1 MAIRLTTSYQR
12 ISTIGLSYGEIRT
25 YAKYSNQSIADNKTT
40 YELKSTYYT
49 SQNTL
54 SFSSATGN
62 LDGTTRSYGYTT
74 MYKGETTIS
83 EVSRTITH
91 NTDGSSPIKNVA
103 TSWTAT
109 FGGSGST
116 SADIDFPKINRYA
129 TLTSAPD
136 FNDEA
141 SPKITFTKNIMS
153 SSAVV
158 EACMKLNP
166 NDATPI
172 IPYRQVD
179 VSSGSYT
186 FNLTTAERNALRNQ
200 IPNSNTLNIY
210 YLLRTTYQGNSYFS
224 ISGVKTVTIVNAT
237 PTISS
242 ITTTEQNTKVSALL
256 GTSANTIVQNAS
268 NVKVDVSA
276 SATKGASLTK
286 VELTH
291 SGTTYSD
298 TTSPY
303 SFTVPVKANSFTIKA
318 TGSRPNPNTTTS
330 QTITRTMIDYKPV
343 AINSFSFKRQTET
356 SSTII
361 LNLSATYYQ
370 QTFGSTANAPIVKW
384 KKDDGSWTT
393 LTSSQ
398 YTIDNTNH
406 KLTVS
411 NLSLGEQVDYEH
423 EATFT
428 IYIEDKLSTA
438 QNSAKVTIGIPTLEL
453 GKDDVKVNGTFVA
466 TGDITSSTN
475 VNCNLVSATGRV
487 ESPVVRSKLE
497 TLNGRINN
505 ANIAHTYENNRAH
518 LQLLLASSTMTSN
531 KPKSDGYIL
540 HCSWDNS
547 GQYNGQL
554 FLPNNST
561 SPVQF
566 RGCSNGTW
574 GAWWNIEQSKLL
586 WTNTNTSEAW
596 ASARQ
601 ITLNASDYDMYEVI
615 YFYGATNSTTNVKST
630 GKIPKGKTTQ
640 LEFLYNTS
648 GANAVI
654 RRREFTYNS
663 DTKYTVGKNTG
674 ADGDY
679 ACRPLYVIG
688 YKTGLF

>member
-1 MAIRLTTSYQR
+1 MATVAGTIYLSGCNYQLQYDILSQSQANNTTTVRFYGVLNVTNSYIRWDTSKRVWAHYAESKSFGNYFSQGSHIMVQGDYTFTHDNDGNR
-12 ISTIGLSYGEIRT
+12 TLNVGYGIDTSFISGS
-25 YAKYSNQSIADNKTT
+25 SIADIV
-40 YELKSTYYT
+40 LP
-49 SQNTL
+49 
-54 SFSSATGN
+54 
-62 LDGTTRSYGYTT
+62 
-74 MYKGETTIS
+74 
-83 EVSRTITH
+83 H
-91 NTDGSSPIKNVA
+91 
-103 TSWTAT
+103 
-109 FGGSGST
+109 
-116 SADIDFPKINRYA
+116 IDRYPS
-129 TLTSAPD
+129 LLSAPD
-136 FNDEA
+136 FNDEQ
-141 SPKITFTKNIMS
+141 SPTITYTKNIMS

-224 ISGVKTVTIVNAT
+224 VSGIKTVTIVNAT

-268 NVKVDVSA
+268 SVKVDVSA

-318 TGSRPNPNTTTS
+318 TGSRPSPNTTTS
-330 QTITRTMIDYKPV
+330 QTITRTMIEYKPV
-343 AINSFSFKRQTET
+343 AINSFSFKRENQT
-356 SSTII
+356 SSNVKLTFD
-361 LNLSATYYQ
+361 ATYYQ
-370 QTFGSTANAPIVKW
+370 RTFGSTANEPIVKW
-384 KKDDGSWTT
+384 KLGNGSWNT
-393 LTSSQ
+393 LTKGTD
-398 YTIDNTNH
+398 YTVDTTNN
-406 KLTVS
+406 KIYIAGTGLTLS
-411 NLSLGEQVDYEH
+411 NVLSYENQG
-423 EATFT
+423 TF
-428 IYIEDKLSTA
+428 YLHIEDKLSTTE
-438 QNSAKVTIGIPTLEL
+438 NNMVVTKGIPTMEL
-453 GKDDVKVNGTFVA
+453 GENDVKVNGSFEA
-466 TGDITSSTN
+466 TTSKT
-475 VNCNLVSATGRV
+475 
-487 ESPVVRSKLE
+487 KLE
-497 TLNGRINN
+497 PINGRISN
-505 ANIAHTYENNRAH
+505 ANITHLYENDRAH
-518 LQLLLASSTMTSN
+518 LQLVLVSSTMTSN

-615 YFYGATNSTTNVKST
+615 YFYGATNSTTSVKST
-630 GKIPKGKTTQ
+630 GKIPKGKSTQ

-648 GANAVI
+648 GASAII
-654 RRREFTYNS
+654 RRRDFTYNS